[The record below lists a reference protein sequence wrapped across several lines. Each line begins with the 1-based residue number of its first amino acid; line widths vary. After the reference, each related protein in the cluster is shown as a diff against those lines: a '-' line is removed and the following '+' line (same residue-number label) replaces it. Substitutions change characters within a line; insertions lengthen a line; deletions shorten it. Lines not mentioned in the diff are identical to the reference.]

1 MRTLTTHTI
10 RSRKTLT
17 MRLSPFFLWYL
28 LFSTWPGQ
36 VLVLFFSG
44 MWITLAIAT
53 GAIMQPR
60 TSTIFAVAAGGYA
73 AFKLARRLRNR

>member
-1 MRTLTTHTI
+1 
-10 RSRKTLT
+10 

-28 LFSTWPGQ
+28 LFSTWPGHL
-36 VLVLFFSG
+36 LVFFCSG

-53 GAIMQPR
+53 GAIAQPR
-60 TSTIFAVAAGGYA
+60 TSIMFAFHAGGYA